1 MSDIKPKL
9 IIMLGPTASGKTGLA
24 IQLAQALNTEI
35 ISADSRYLYKE
46 LNIGTAKPTQDELAQ
61 VRHHLINCAILDQP
75 WSIGEYKTEAEKL
88 IQRLNDEGK
97 IPILSGGTGQYI
109 RAIRQNWQIPELEAD
124 DCMRTVI
131 EGIGKEIGFEKL
143 HDNLRVIDPEAASFI
158 DFRNHRRTVRALEVI
173 FKTGVRFSQIRS
185 KETSPYDSLIIG
197 LEWERK
203 ELYER
208 IDSRIEQMLQEG
220 FIEEVRQL
228 IENGY
233 KDALLKMGVIGYS
246 ELIAFLEGHTSLE
259 EALVLIKRNTR
270 KYVRRQ
276 VNWFKP
282 TDPEIHWLKAQDP
295 AILEKMLDLVRAK
308 FKKN

>member
-61 VRHHLINCAILDQP
+61 VRHHLINCTILDQP

-233 KDALLKMGVIGYS
+233 KNALLKMGVIGYS
-246 ELIAFLEGHTSLE
+246 ELIAFLDGQTSLE
-259 EALVLIKRNTR
+259 EAVVLIKRNTR

-295 AILEKMLDLVRAK
+295 AILKKMLDLVRAK
-308 FKKN
+308 FKTN

>member
-9 IIMLGPTASGKTGLA
+9 IILLGPTASGKTGLA

-61 VRHHLINCAILDQP
+61 VRHHLINCTILDQP

-246 ELIAFLEGHTSLE
+246 ELIAFLDGHTSLE

-282 TDPEIHWLKAQDP
+282 TDPDIHWLKAQDP

-308 FKKN
+308 FKTN

>member
-61 VRHHLINCAILDQP
+61 VRHHLINCTILDQP

-246 ELIAFLEGHTSLE
+246 ELIAFLDGQTSLE
-259 EALVLIKRNTR
+259 EAVVLIKRNTR

-295 AILEKMLDLVRAK
+295 AILKKMLDLVRAK
-308 FKKN
+308 FKTN

>member
-9 IIMLGPTASGKTGLA
+9 IILLGPTASGKTGLA

-35 ISADSRYLYKE
+35 VSADSRYLYKE

-61 VRHHLINCAILDQP
+61 VRHHLINCTILDQP

-233 KDALLKMGVIGYS
+233 KNALLKMGVIGYS
-246 ELIAFLEGHTSLE
+246 ELIAFLDGQTSLE
-259 EALVLIKRNTR
+259 EAVVLIKRNTR

-295 AILEKMLDLVRAK
+295 AILKKMLDLVRAK
-308 FKKN
+308 FKTN

>member
-9 IIMLGPTASGKTGLA
+9 IILLGPTASGKTGLA

-88 IQRLNDEGK
+88 IQWLNDEGK

-233 KDALLKMGVIGYS
+233 KNALLKMGVIGYS
-246 ELIAFLEGHTSLE
+246 ELIAFLDGQTSLE
-259 EALVLIKRNTR
+259 EAVVLIKRNTR

-308 FKKN
+308 FKTN